1 MKIKPIRPIKLN
13 VLKNCCEHTV
23 FVGVAISRTCGVFC
37 RAVVV
42 LGRLR
47 RSDRR
52 GCVIAIRIFIFRMN
66 QLERVYQIIQNLAE
80 RKWTA
85 LIDFLNPCCVIDTP
99 SGGSAHLVH

>member
-1 MKIKPIRPIKLN
+1 MG
-13 VLKNCCEHTV
+13 LKNCCEHTV
-23 FVGVAISRTCGVFC
+23 FVGVAISRTCGVFG

-80 RKWTA
+80 RK
-85 LIDFLNPCCVIDTP
+85 
-99 SGGSAHLVH
+99 

>member
-1 MKIKPIRPIKLN
+1 MG
-13 VLKNCCEHTV
+13 LKNCCEHTV
-23 FVGVAISRTCGVFC
+23 FVGVAISRTCGVFG

-80 RKWTA
+80 RKWIA
-85 LIDFLNPCCVIDTP
+85 RVDFLKIHVVSLIRLREDWLI
-99 SGGSAHLVH
+99 LVH